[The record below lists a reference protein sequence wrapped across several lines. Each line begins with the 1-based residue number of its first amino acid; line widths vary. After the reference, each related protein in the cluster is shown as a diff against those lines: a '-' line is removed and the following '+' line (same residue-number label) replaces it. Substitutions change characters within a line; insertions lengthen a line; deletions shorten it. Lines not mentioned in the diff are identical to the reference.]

1 MTLEILTF
9 ETGIMTTNH
18 TVFMKR
24 NVIYVNIHYARHGI
38 DHCICQMLQIIIFH
52 HRKTLKHIFLLHNR
66 LSIAMITQPTRVD
79 MKTQN
84 ISNINEPLE
93 HRRICI
99 EKKLLNLWDQKSP
112 GQRTIKSICWAVWW
126 LLHVFVSQV
135 AIHIF
140 KLNGSILP
148 ASYVVECPS
157 RSIRIPRFHRHRGA
171 GTSC

>member
-9 ETGIMTTNH
+9 ETAITATNH

-24 NVIYVNIHYARHGI
+24 NVIYVNIHYARHG
-38 DHCICQMLQIIIFH
+38 MRQIIIFH
-52 HRKTLKHIFLLHNR
+52 HRKIL
-66 LSIAMITQPTRVD
+66 
-79 MKTQN
+79 
-84 ISNINEPLE
+84 
-93 HRRICI
+93 RICFYCI
-99 EKKLLNLWDQKSP
+99 RGCQLQWSPSQPELTWKHRISPRFMNPWNTKGFVLKKNLLNLWDQKSP
-112 GQRTIKSICWAVWW
+112 GKRTIKSICWAVWW

-157 RSIRIPRFHRHRGA
+157 RSIRIPPFHRHRGA